1 DSPPKEKILAPPLT
15 KRCFIK
21 IVPSKRKW
29 QLIAYLVSHSGASS
43 GALRFSEN
51 GPDQR
56 PSWTGLNP
64 LIPPYSRKEDIKGQ
78 IEEGNILQMKG
89 EGGKEREEAHAAKD
103 TVWHVAERGTGK
115 GDFSREIAL
124 PENVKVDQI
133 KAQVENGVHTIV
145 VPKDTTPQT
154 IQSAKHQYH

>member
-1 DSPPKEKILAPPLT
+1 
-15 KRCFIK
+15 CFIK

-64 LIPPYSRKEDIKGQ
+64 LIPPYSRSMFQVLERGHKRADRRREYFADERGRRERKRG
-78 IEEGNILQMKG
+78 GSCSKRHCLARRG
-89 EGGKEREEAHAAKD
+89 EGDGKR
-103 TVWHVAERGTGK
+103 RLFPGN
-115 GDFSREIAL
+115 RIA
-124 PENVKVDQI
+124 ENVKVDQI
-133 KAQVENGVHTIV
+133 KLRLRMVFTPLLSQRYDPPNH
-145 VPKDTTPQT
+145 PKCETS
-154 IQSAKHQYH
+154 ISLASSKHMHM